1 MTLLGLN
8 SADIV
13 PVVLVALCLAA
24 FALLVWGG
32 IKTLRWFR
40 GRARSARGRAFEGLT
55 VADSPSKDLVEVTF
69 HTYYGFIAFV
79 TQTEY
84 RFWAE
89 PDQARLAL
97 WRLHRFNCLWG
108 LLAYGAFFIPF
119 VSYANYLI
127 QKRSIRRQSSVHKR
141 ATPAELL
148 E

>member
-1 MTLLGLN
+1 MKPLGLA
-8 SADIV
+8 SVDVAIGV
-13 PVVLVALCLAA
+13 LVVLTLAV

-32 IKTLRWFR
+32 IIAYRGFQ
-40 GRARSARGRAFEGLT
+40 GRAIAAQKMAFEGLT
-55 VADSPSKDLVEVTF
+55 VANGPAKDCVEVTF

-97 WRLHRFNCLWG
+97 WRLHRFNCRWG
-108 LLAYGAFFIPF
+108 LFAYGAFFIPF

-127 QKRSIRRQSSVHKR
+127 QKRSIVKQSGRRQSTT
-141 ATPAELL
+141 ADIL